1 MSQLFSTSNDGSA
14 SPQPSQVEGTLCVD
28 SSDANQIQAAFQ
40 SNQRL
45 REQISR
51 QTQLMHLLTHQLA
64 TPLTSLNGSV
74 QLLAEAELDATQR
87 QEFLS
92 VVQHQINRLQDL
104 LTDLMALRDLETGTL
119 ETQATCF
126 SLPELA
132 DEVVISFSPCS
143 ITYEFT
149 ANLPLVWGDRWQV
162 SQVLVNLL
170 SNAIKYSPGGSPIEV
185 GAKPIQVGWL
195 EVWVK
200 DHGLGIPVADQ
211 ARLFERFY
219 RVKHH
224 DRQSIEGTGLGLS
237 LCKLLVENQ
246 GGEIRFESTHGQGSC
261 FYFTLPV
268 APTSPH

>member
-1 MSQLFSTSNDGSA
+1 MSHFFSTSNDGLA
-14 SPQPSQVEGTLCVD
+14 SPPPGQVEGTLLVD

-40 SNQRL
+40 ANQRL
-45 REQISR
+45 REQIAR

-74 QLLAEAELDATQR
+74 QLLAETELDATQR

-92 VVQHQINRLQDL
+92 VIQHQIKRLQDL

-119 ETQATCF
+119 ETQATNF
-126 SLPELA
+126 SVLDLVH
-132 DEVVISFSPCS
+132 EVVASFVPYP

-149 ANLPLVWGDRWQV
+149 ADLPQAWGDRWQV

-170 SNAIKYSPGGSPIEV
+170 SNAIKYSPTGSSIKV
-185 GAKPIQVGWL
+185 GAALIQPGWL

-268 APTSPH
+268 APA

>member
-14 SPQPSQVEGTLCVD
+14 FPQPGQVEGTLCVD

-40 SNQRL
+40 DNQRL

-74 QLLAEAELDATQR
+74 QLLAEIELDPGQR
-87 QEFLS
+87 QEFLG
-92 VVQHQINRLQDL
+92 VIQHQIKRLQDL

-119 ETQATCF
+119 ETQTTCF
-126 SLPELA
+126 SLTELA
-132 DEVVISFSPCS
+132 DEVVVSFAPYA
-143 ITYEFT
+143 ITYQF
-149 ANLPLVWGDRWQV
+149 AADLPLAWGDRWQV

-170 SNAIKYSPGGSPIEV
+170 SNAIKYSPNGSAIEL
-185 GAKPIQVGWL
+185 GAKLLQPGWM

-261 FYFTLPV
+261 FYFTLPT
-268 APTSPH
+268 APGSPH

>member
-1 MSQLFSTSNDGSA
+1 MSQRFSTSNDGSV
-14 SPQPSQVEGTLCVD
+14 SPLPGQVEGTLCVD

-40 SNQRL
+40 DNQRL

-74 QLLAEAELDATQR
+74 QLLAEHELNAAQR

-92 VVQHQINRLQDL
+92 VIQHQIKRLQDL
-104 LTDLMALRDLETGTL
+104 LSDLMALRDLETGTL
-119 ETQATCF
+119 ETQAVGF
-126 SLPELA
+126 HVFDLVN
-132 DEVVISFSPCS
+132 EVVANVAPYP
-143 ITYEFT
+143 ITVEIT
-149 ANLPLVWGDRWQV
+149 ADLPMVWGDRWQV

-170 SNAIKYSPGGSPIEV
+170 SNAIKYSPSGSAIVV
-185 GAKPIQVGWL
+185 GAKLSQPGWI

-200 DHGLGIPVADQ
+200 DQGLGIPVADQ

-237 LCKLLVENQ
+237 LCKVLVENQ
-246 GGEIRFESTHGQGSC
+246 GGQIWFESTHGQGSC
-261 FYFTLPV
+261 FYFTLPI
-268 APTSPH
+268 APIR